1 VVDERPD
8 SVLSDL
14 KLPAKP
20 APRAA
25 AKRAGT
31 RLALPAGAKPA
42 ALPLALAPQIN
53 LARDLFLSG
62 KLDEADAVARKAA
75 ELQPTAASSHRFQ
88 VMVAVQRGDGE
99 TALRRATELKP
110 DLILLDLFLP
120 GMDGF
125 GALTGLRR
133 DSKTADTPVIF
144 MSAHEDIAET
154 LRAFE
159 AGGVDCIAKP
169 LHLGE
174 TLARIRTHLQWSMR
188 QRQLLAENERLRRG
202 CAPREERQ

>member
-1 VVDERPD
+1 MEPSPLSPSPALSASAPTVLIVDDTPANLAVLVDHLESSGARVVVAQDGEEA
-8 SVLSDL
+8 LE
-14 KLPAKP
+14 
-20 APRAA
+20 RAA
-25 AKRAGT
+25 
-31 RLALPAGAKPA
+31 LVL
-42 ALPLALAPQIN
+42 
-53 LARDLFLSG
+53 
-62 KLDEADAVARKAA
+62 
-75 ELQPTAASSHRFQ
+75 
-88 VMVAVQRGDGE
+88 
-99 TALRRATELKP
+99 P
-110 DLILLDLFLP
+110 DLVLLDVRMP
-120 GMDGF
+120 GLDGYE
-125 GALTGLRR
+125 TCRR
-133 DSKTADTPVIF
+133 LKASERTADTPVIF